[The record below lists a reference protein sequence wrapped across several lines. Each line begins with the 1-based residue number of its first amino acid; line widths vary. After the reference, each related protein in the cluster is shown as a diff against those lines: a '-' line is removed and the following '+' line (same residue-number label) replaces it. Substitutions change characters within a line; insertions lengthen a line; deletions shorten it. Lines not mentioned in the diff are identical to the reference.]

1 MVNFYPKEQT
11 AFRFD
16 KDLLESMKMR
26 ARKLN
31 KSLNGYITYLVMND
45 LKASRELPKISLPDT
60 LDSSISRFC
69 GIIPTPDATMLDAD
83 ERLADIWNR

>member
-1 MVNFYPKEQT
+1 MINLYPKEQT

-26 ARKLN
+26 ARNLN

-45 LKASRELPKISLPDT
+45 LKASRELPKVSLDGT
-60 LDSSISRFC
+60 LDPNISRFC
-69 GIIPTPDATMLDAD
+69 GIISTPDTEMLETD

>member
-1 MVNFYPKEQT
+1 MIHSFPKEQT

-26 ARKLN
+26 ARNLN
-31 KSLNGYITYLVMND
+31 KTLNGYVTFLVMND
-45 LKASRELPKISLPDT
+45 LKTSRELPKISLPDA
-60 LDSSISRFC
+60 LSPDISRFC
-69 GIIPTPDATMLDAD
+69 GIISTPDATMLDAD